1 MIRILAIFCLGFVVN
16 AFAQQDTTDPRI
28 LFEKDVKNGAAR
40 FSEYLSLLANKKV
53 AVVANTTSKIGKVHL
68 VDTLL
73 KLKVNIKKI
82 FGPEHGF
89 RGDADAGE
97 KVGTE
102 KDKKT
107 GISVI
112 SLFGKHFKPTK
123 EDLKDVD
130 VVIYDIQDVGV
141 RFYTYI
147 STMTYVMEACAE
159 NKKKLIVL
167 DRPDPNG
174 HYIDG
179 PILDPK
185 FKSFLGMHPV
195 PIVYGMTCGE
205 YAQMVNGEGWLANKV
220 KCDLSVIKV
229 EGYNHVDFYQLPE
242 KPSPNLPN
250 MTAVYL
256 YPSLGLFE
264 GTIVSMGRGTDFPFQ
279 VIGHPKIEKKDF
291 AFTPKPNEGAKLPK
305 YMNEVCYGYDLRR
318 FGEDYARHLKQVNLL
333 WLCGMYKAL
342 KTEPEFFDDN
352 FNFHAGNEILQ
363 KQVKDGKSEREI
375 QKSWQPGLEAFKK
388 IRKKYLLY
396 ADFE

>member
-1 MIRILAIFCLGFVVN
+1 MVRFLMIFCFCLPFM
-16 AFAQQDTTDPRI
+16 ALSQRKDPRV
-28 LFEKDVKNGAAR
+28 LYEKDVTNGAAR
-40 FSEYLSLLANKKV
+40 FSEYLPLLAGKRV
-53 AVVANTTSKIGKVHL
+53 AIVANTTSKIGKTHL

-89 RGDADAGE
+89 RGEADAGE

-107 GISVI
+107 GITVV

-123 EDLKDVD
+123 EDLKDID

-159 NKKKLIVL
+159 NNKKFIVL

-174 HYIDG
+174 HYVDG
-179 PILDPK
+179 PVLDPK

-195 PIVYGMTCGE
+195 PLVYGMTVGE
-205 YAQMVNGEGWLANKV
+205 YAQMVNGEGWLTNKV
-220 KCDLSVIKV
+220 KCDLKVIPV
-229 EGYNHVDFYQLPE
+229 LNYNHVDFYQLPE

-250 MTAVYL
+250 MYAVYY

-264 GTIVSMGRGTDFPFQ
+264 GTIVSVGRGTNFPFQ
-279 VIGHPKIEKKDF
+279 VIGHPKLQKKDF
-291 AFTPKPNEGAKLPK
+291 SFTPKPNEGSKLPK
-305 YMNEVCYGYDLRR
+305 YMNEVCYGFDLKR
-318 FGEDYARHLKQVNLL
+318 FGEDYSRSLKQVNLL
-333 WLCGMYKAL
+333 WLVGMYTSL
-342 KTEPEFFDDN
+342 KSEPAFFDEN
-352 FNFHAGNEILQ
+352 FNFHAGNDILQ
-363 KQVKDGKSEREI
+363 KQIKDGKTEDQI
-375 QKSWQPGLEAFKK
+375 TASWIPGIAGFKK
-388 IRKKYLLY
+388 IRTKYLLY
-396 ADFE
+396 EDFE